1 MNDNFESGITKSNE
15 PPSLHVLIV
24 DDEPLARAKIRSV
37 LSQCTQSG
45 IGKVYEASDA
55 EHALITAQGCPINVA
70 LLDVQMPGMNGVMLA
85 RKLRETFIHMAFIFV
100 TAYEEHALNAFEVE
114 AVDYLTKPVR
124 TERLAAALERAS
136 RWLQSREITH
146 ASTTAPHVMVRER
159 GALLRVPLA
168 TILYFKA
175 EMKYTTLRTNDRE
188 FVIETPLS
196 ELEEQYAEHFVRVHR
211 NALVSVS
218 AIQAVS
224 KGSNLQVQDD
234 EGSEGWV
241 VQLRGLAEPLAVSR
255 RQLPE
260 VKTRFQALS

>member
-1 MNDNFESGITKSNE
+1 MSTYSKSST
-15 PPSLHVLIV
+15 PDRPALHVLIV
-24 DDEPLARAKIRSV
+24 DDEPLARAKMRSI

-45 IGKVYEASDA
+45 ITKVYEANDA
-55 EHALITAQGCPINVA
+55 EHALVTAQGCPINVA
-70 LLDVQMPGMNGVMLA
+70 LLDVNMPGMNGVMLA

-124 TERLAAALERAS
+124 TDRVQLALERAG
-136 RWLQSREITH
+136 RWLQSREIDNT
-146 ASTTAPHVMVRER
+146 STTAPHVMVRER
-159 GALLRVPLA
+159 GALLRVPLS

-196 ELEEQYAEHFVRVHR
+196 ELETQYGEHFVRVHR
-211 NALVSVS
+211 NALVAVA
-218 AIQAVS
+218 AIQSVS
-224 KGSNLQVQDD
+224 KGSTLTSPD
-234 EGSEGWV
+234 EEGAEGWV

-260 VKTRFQALS
+260 VKARFQTVS